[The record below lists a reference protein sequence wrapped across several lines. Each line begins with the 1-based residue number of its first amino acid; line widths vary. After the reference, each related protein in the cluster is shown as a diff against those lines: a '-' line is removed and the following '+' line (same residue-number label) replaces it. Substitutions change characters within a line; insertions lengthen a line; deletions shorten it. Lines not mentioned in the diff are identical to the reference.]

1 MNKLSNEL
9 LEQLQWATR
18 TLVGQKFINKKT
30 KGVYVVKSIA
40 VDTETEE
47 LRVIYFDGTSIND
60 WDRPLALFIEKFEEY
75 KESK

>member
-1 MNKLSNEL
+1 MKKLKNEL
-9 LEQLQWATR
+9 YEQIEWATR
-18 TLVGQKFINKKT
+18 TLVGKKFINKKT
-30 KGVYVVKSIA
+30 KGLYIVKGIA

-75 KESK
+75 N